1 MDQVANIAVEKRIRT
16 ELKQEITNAAASFK
30 DSAKTPSHEEV
41 LLFIKK
47 FSVSVMSGKIIAVN
61 PEQETRPNSKDFTF
75 LFTYKEGEG
84 RIDYYIVNSFL
95 QRELAILET
104 PELLYGL
111 FATILIF
118 TLLVVYMEKKKQAL
132 AMHQKYEK
140 KQAEF
145 RKVLEEHEAMALI
158 GRMVATLAHEMKTPI
173 ATISNLVQILPA
185 RIRDKKF
192 TDRFVTLTKEE
203 LGRAQQLINNLLAY
217 GKEIEIDKEEWVSL
231 TPLIA
236 KVASKYTLQ
245 LNTPFSVDIF
255 SDRFYLELLF
265 DNLLRNSSG
274 SGADKILINVLT
286 DQTEDNS
293 SVNILLEDN
302 GTGFP
307 ENIDLNTL
315 LDPFITFR
323 ARGTGLGLYLA
334 NKIVTAHE
342 GKLSLYRMEHGA
354 GVSILFPKKMVMIHG
369 QA

>member
-1 MDQVANIAVEKRIRT
+1 
-16 ELKQEITNAAASFK
+16 
-30 DSAKTPSHEEV
+30 
-41 LLFIKK
+41 
-47 FSVSVMSGKIIAVN
+47 
-61 PEQETRPNSKDFTF
+61 
-75 LFTYKEGEG
+75 
-84 RIDYYIVNSFL
+84 L

-118 TLLVVYMEKKKQAL
+118 TLLVVYMEQKKQAL

-185 RIRDKKF
+185 RIQDKKF
-192 TDRFVTLTKEE
+192 TDRFITLIKEE
-203 LGRAQQLINNLLAY
+203 LDRARQLINYLLAY

-231 TPLIA
+231 SPLIT

-245 LNTPFSVDIF
+245 LNIPFSVEIF

-274 SGADKILINVLT
+274 SGADKIQLNVLT

-293 SVNILLEDN
+293 SINILLEDN
-302 GTGFP
+302 GAGFP
-307 ENIDLNTL
+307 EKMDLNTL

-342 GKLSLYRMEHGA
+342 GKISLYRMEHGA